1 MKSILPSV
9 RKAFELN
16 SDPSTYGTFAEI
28 GAGQEVARQFFVA
41 GHASGTVAKAI
52 SAYDTVFSDEI
63 YGKEASGRYVCQ
75 SRVRKMLDHEYA
87 LLVDRLKHQ
96 KEQKRFFVFADTVA
110 TNRRHGWMAVRFQ
123 FEPQAKPSEVILHV
137 NMKDNTRLQQTE
149 ALGHLGVNL
158 IHSCYYQN
166 QNPKDFISS
175 LTDNLS
181 SGRVE
186 IDMIRFDGP
195 AFKNYDNRLMC
206 LELIE
211 QKLTP
216 AVMFNSQ
223 GDVIQPGDLIYDQA
237 VFVQRGAFR
246 PVTNVN
252 LKITES
258 GLKQF
263 SLDFNLLNPN
273 DNKTSTPAKVIASA
287 PISVCNSVSSSAP
300 VSLFEI
306 TMKQLHH
313 NAQSDDL
320 DRKDFL
326 DRVDCLSQLGVPV
339 LISDFIHYYELKEY
353 LRTLTQKPL
362 GMVIGGNQLDYFFND
377 ESHKTLDGGLF
388 ESAARLFDLKTCVY
402 VYPYKTDQM
411 CSNTKSFFPNDKIA
425 HLFQYL
431 LVNGKLKD
439 LSDCDEVNVSKLA
452 SEIRKLLSEN
462 NPAWEKSVPEIV
474 VKHIKK
480 HNLFKS

>member
-1 MKSILPSV
+1 MPSV

-28 GAGQEVARQFFVA
+28 GAGQEVARHFFIA
-41 GHASGTVAKAI
+41 GHASGTIAKAI

-75 SRVRKMLDHEYA
+75 SRVSKMLDHEYD
-87 LLVDRLKHQ
+87 LLVDRLKHLKDQ
-96 KEQKRFFVFADTVA
+96 KKFFVFADTVA

-123 FEPQAKPSEVILHV
+123 FESNAPASEVVLHV

-158 IHSCYYQN
+158 IHSCFYKN
-166 QNPKDFISS
+166 QNPKDFIIS

-186 IDMIRFDGP
+186 IDMIRFSGP

-216 AVMFNSQ
+216 AVMFNAQ

-237 VFVQRGAFR
+237 LFVQRGAFR

-252 LKITES
+252 LKISES

-263 SLDFNLLNPN
+263 AIDFDLELPTEEKSKPELK
-273 DNKTSTPAKVIASA
+273 NKDTKNKKVKDF
-287 PISVCNSVSSSAP
+287 PI
-300 VSLFEI
+300 SLFEI

-326 DRVDCLSQLGVPV
+326 DRVDCLSKLGVPV
-339 LISDFIHYYELKEY
+339 IISDFVHFYELKEY

-362 GMVIGGNQLDYFFND
+362 AMVIGGNQLDYFFD
-377 ESHKTLDGGLF
+377 DDRHEELDGGLF

-402 VYPYKTDQM
+402 VYPYKTDQI
-411 CSNTKSFFPNDKIA
+411 CSNTKSFFPPEKIS

-431 LVNGKLKD
+431 LANGKLKD
-439 LSDCDEVNVSKLA
+439 LSDCDEVNISKLA
-452 SEIRKLLSEN
+452 SEIRKMLSEN
-462 NPAWEKSVPEIV
+462 NPAWEKAVPKKV
-474 VKHIKK
+474 VDHIKK
-480 HNLFKS
+480 NKLFR

>member
-9 RKAFELN
+9 RKAFEIN

-28 GAGQEVARQFFVA
+28 GAGQEVARHFFVA
-41 GHASGTVAKAI
+41 GQASGTIAKAI

-75 SRVRKMLDHEYA
+75 SRARKMLDHEFD
-87 LLVDRLKHQ
+87 LLVDRLDHLKD
-96 KEQKRFFVFADTVA
+96 KKRFFVFADTVA

-123 FEPQAKPSEVILHV
+123 FEPNAPASDVVLHV
-137 NMKDNTRLQQTE
+137 NMKDNTRLQQSE

-158 IHSCYYQN
+158 IHSCFFKN
-166 QNPKDFISS
+166 QNPKEFISS

-181 SGRVE
+181 IGRVE
-186 IDMIRFDGP
+186 IDMIRFSGP
-195 AFKNYDNRLMC
+195 AFEIYDNRLMC

-216 AVMFNSQ
+216 AVMFNAQ

-237 VFVQRGAFR
+237 LFVQRGSFR

-252 LKITES
+252 LQISES

-263 SLDFNLLNPN
+263 AIDFDLNVPSN
-273 DNKTSTPAKVIASA
+273 DKPKATSNANETVNPT
-287 PISVCNSVSSSAP
+287 P

-313 NAQSDDL
+313 NVQSDDL

-326 DRVDCLSQLGVPV
+326 DRVDCLSKIGMPV
-339 LISDFIHYYELKEY
+339 IISDFVHFYELKEY
-353 LRTLTQKPL
+353 LRTLTEKPL
-362 GMVIGGNQLDYFFND
+362 AMVIGGNQLDYFFND
-377 ESHKTLDGGLF
+377 ETHETLDGGLF

-402 VYPYKTDQM
+402 VYPYKTDQI
-411 CSNTKSFFPNDKIA
+411 CANTKSFFPPDKIS

-431 LVNGKLKD
+431 LNNGKLKD
-439 LSDCDEVNVSKLA
+439 LSDCDEVNISKLA
-452 SEIRKLLSEN
+452 SEVRKMLSEN
-462 NPAWEKSVPEIV
+462 NPAWEKSVPAKV
-474 VKHIKK
+474 VDHIKK
-480 HNLFKS
+480 HNLFR